1 MRELIDTV
9 LSPLGFGLLLAL
21 LLWLSRGR
29 LPRWLLGIGVT
40 LELGCLLLATPFG
53 ANLLLRAQEQRVRMA
68 AECEREPP
76 SSIVLLAGGMRRDA
90 GAGGDAG
97 ALGESSLQR
106 TLGAAELFARLPHA
120 QLLISGGR
128 HRDAIVSREM
138 AAFATRIGVPAPAI
152 RVEGR
157 SLTTWEN
164 AMQARAFEPA
174 LPQRIWLVTSALH
187 LPRALLAFRAAGF
200 QPCAWPVDRRASQS
214 AGWTDLLPG
223 GAAVARSEAVLHEWV
238 GEIAYRWRARN
249 RDR

>member
-21 LLWLSRGR
+21 ALWLSRRR
-29 LPRWLLGIGVT
+29 LPRWLLRAGIV

-53 ANLLLRAQEQRVRMA
+53 ANLLLRAQERRVGVDA
-68 AECEREPP
+68 ACEREPP
-76 SSIVLLAGGMRRDA
+76 STIVLLAGGMRRDA
-90 GAGGDAG
+90 GDGGDVG

-106 TLGAAELFARLPHA
+106 TLGAADLFARMPRARLVV
-120 QLLISGGR
+120 SGGR

-138 AAFATRIGVPAPAI
+138 ASFATRLGVPTEAI

-164 AMQARAFEPA
+164 AFQVRALDPP
-174 LPQRIWLVTSALH
+174 LPQRIWLVTSAVH

-200 QPCAWPVDRRASQS
+200 EPCGWPVDRRAAAF

-223 GAAVARSEAVLHEWV
+223 GSAIARSEAVLHEWI
-238 GEIAYRWRARN
+238 GEMAYRWRGRN
-249 RDR
+249 G